1 MTEQT
6 VEQRATEVVLEYE
19 YRQDELTDAV
29 RLMLRKRGR
38 AGILYRPVFL
48 VCVGVLAVAVL
59 VRGVLRD
66 DSTEMAFGLMFVV
79 WPVLMARVPWLTA
92 RQLLRANQHHGV
104 MRVTVGEQGVRT
116 VSAHAD
122 IRLGWANYGS
132 YAETEQCFV
141 LRSPDRIGACA
152 AVLVKRGASTPEDV
166 DRLRTLLDG
175 SLPRV

>member
-6 VEQRATEVVLEYE
+6 VEQRETEVVLEYE

-48 VCVGVLAVAVL
+48 VCVGLLGAAQFAL
-59 VRGVLRD
+59 GVLQD
-66 DSTEMAFGLMFVV
+66 DVVFCIFGGMFVF
-79 WPVLMARVPWLTA
+79 WPVLMARVPRITA

-116 VSAHAD
+116 VSTHAD

-132 YAETEQCFV
+132 YAETDRCFV

-152 AVLVKRGASTPEDV
+152 AVLVKRGAHTPEDV
-166 DRLRTLLDG
+166 DRLRALLDR
-175 SLPRV
+175 SLSRV

>member
-59 VRGVLRD
+59 ALGVIQD
-66 DSTEMAFGLMFVV
+66 DVVFFVFGAMFVV
-79 WPVLMARVPWLTA
+79 WPVLMARVSGITA